1 MCVHGA
7 FGRSAC
13 ELLDS
18 RLTTVLSDGSL
29 SSGSAPLAELK
40 VLISPRSAADGM
52 PPSRPAR
59 EQGGNGVGGGVRS
72 RPEAGGVCAVG
83 GNGPLHGSRAAQL
96 VRSRGRREAAL
107 PAPACD
113 G

>member
-18 RLTTVLSDGSL
+18 RFATVLSDGSL
-29 SSGSAPLAELK
+29 SSGSVPWAELK
-40 VLISPRSAADGM
+40 VLILPRSAADCM

-59 EQGGNGVGGGVRS
+59 EQGGNGVGEGGS
-72 RPEAGGVCAVG
+72 QFSA
-83 GNGPLHGSRAAQL
+83 
-96 VRSRGRREAAL
+96 
-107 PAPACD
+107 
-113 G
+113 